1 MLTFTGTKVEDFHYP
16 KIRVTRKG
24 IDTNPQV
31 LGNSKNTPE
40 SYAARAEQSR
50 TTKFA
55 IFSPYMSF
63 TQYEPH
69 TTTIST
75 LVNIHTLGKKKNI
88 AWNSTWNNRLGH
100 LLSNIWR
107 H

>member
-40 SYAARAEQSR
+40 
-50 TTKFA
+50 
-55 IFSPYMSF
+55 
-63 TQYEPH
+63 
-69 TTTIST
+69 
-75 LVNIHTLGKKKNI
+75 
-88 AWNSTWNNRLGH
+88 
-100 LLSNIWR
+100 
-107 H
+107 